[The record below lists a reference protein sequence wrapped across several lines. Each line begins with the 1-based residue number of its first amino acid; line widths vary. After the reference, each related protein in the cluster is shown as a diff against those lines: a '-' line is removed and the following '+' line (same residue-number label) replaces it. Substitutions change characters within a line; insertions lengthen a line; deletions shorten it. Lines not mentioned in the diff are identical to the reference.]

1 MFVELKQFH
10 DIVSL
15 GKDGWL
21 HARMFYHGSHEIS
34 LELPFHTVNILFGRA
49 RIQGSRSQIC
59 WWVWARVALWVLIS
73 QATAQEESGDRE
85 RWRFVCLHQC
95 LRDALD
101 HSESRWRSLGHRMG
115 LFTCR
120 IVKLIAQDYAMFGQG
135 KLWLD
140 NAVRAGNGGHQ
151 FMLAPKLPRLW
162 LRFHRLRCGEASGT
176 RWKGAT
182 GDLCHWQWPG
192 RVRFQGLGPWTRMLV
207 IRCSARS
214 AIMKDSDGDHIAQ
227 LFTSCYHRQAKGAA
241 HANGLQ
247 CRRESWMARRG
258 PETFGLHGLWA
269 CAGPRRTRGVSKGKA
284 REGQLPFQEIKPT
297 LWAQE
302 VRNLIFEMSATCS
315 HLLRQPLGSHLL
327 WQPLGSHLLW
337 QPLGSH
343 LLLQPLG
350 SHLLR
355 QPLGSHLLWQPLGSH
370 LQPLGSHLLLQPLGS
385 HLLRQPLG
393 SHLQPLGASV
403 CEWLP
408 SGCLS
413 KWLPSGCQVAAWASG
428 LQPVAAK
435 WLQVTAKWQ
444 LVAASWCKW
453 QQPSDT
459 QSRPMRHRSQ
469 TLQKQ
474 L

>member
-1 MFVELKQFH
+1 
-10 DIVSL
+10 
-15 GKDGWL
+15 
-21 HARMFYHGSHEIS
+21 MFYHGSHEIS
-34 LELPFHTVNILFGRA
+34 LEWPFHTVNILFGRA
-49 RIQGSRSQIC
+49 RIQGSSSQIC
-59 WWVWARVALWVLIS
+59 WWVWARVALWVLIP
-73 QATAQEESGDRE
+73 QAAAQEESGDRE

-120 IVKLIAQDYAMFGQG
+120 TVKLIAQDYAMFGQG

-192 RVRFQGLGPWTRMLV
+192 RVRFEGLGPWTRMLV

-302 VRNLIFEMSATCS
+302 MRNLIFEMSATCS
-315 HLLRQPLGSHLL
+315 HLAATCSGSHLAAK
-327 WQPLGSHLLW
+327 W
-337 QPLGSH
+337 
-343 LLLQPLG
+343 LQVAAKWLPSG
-350 SHLLR
+350 
-355 QPLGSHLLWQPLGSH
+355 
-370 LQPLGSHLLLQPLGS
+370 
-385 HLLRQPLG
+385 
-393 SHLQPLGASV
+393 
-403 CEWLP
+403 CKWLP

-413 KWLPSGCQVAAWASG
+413 KWLPSGC
-428 LQPVAAK
+428 L
-435 WLQVTAKWQ
+435 WQ
-444 LVAASWCKW
+444 LVAASGCK
-453 QQPSDT
+453 
-459 QSRPMRHRSQ
+459 
-469 TLQKQ
+469 LKQ
-474 L
+474 VAAAIW